1 MNHAAAIKKQ
11 AKGETLPDVNMLNR
25 QLIDLRRVFNM
36 SRACIA
42 ANVLEDKIK
51 QFIHHFNRNTTISLD
66 RELVLRM
73 AIRAAAD
80 GYAMALLT
88 FTPSFSGKTALDR
101 LEKNVALKT
110 VEEKQ
115 LLTALK
121 KSTYRVITI
130 ESRLADGLYTVRD
143 VCSGETRHLYLGG
156 NLEENPLNTA
166 KNTNDDCFSNGS
178 RWGMRTVDLQGTL
191 LAYGHK
197 MRVEAVRFTEMQRFI
212 TPGKPLPRPLHW
224 EEVLFRDFICL
235 PEALDIFSTFAGRL
249 EKAFSDNLRNNY
261 GRVSEFPYSAQDGAI
276 HSLVAK
282 WVDAKNIPAQL
293 DADALR
299 IVRDSVADGD
309 AAMDCFNAIYISSE
323 EPAFKLHHAA
333 YRLIFQ
339 AQLETILRREKI
351 YAGSETIRDIEVEIK
366 EIIASGE
373 AESDLWMM
381 YQDILQRAQLAQQ
394 GATSKKV
401 TDMAELDKILARIK
415 ALRSKTVE
423 QGCTEEEAL
432 LAANKVAE
440 MLDHYGLSLTEMDIE
455 QQQCAS
461 DIIETD
467 RKRTAAFDSCLNAI
481 AAFCDCRFWFQKSRE
496 DTYRHVFFGLPADV
510 AGARYLYE
518 RISEAFKT
526 ETDAYKKSAAYL
538 DLPSAVR
545 RKATESFQMGL
556 ARGRNDKIR
565 RLKDERVQAMQK
577 NAGRNLVVVK
587 SKVIEDDLESLGIR
601 LTATKKRG
609 KSILPEAYESGL
621 VSAETIDL
629 HNRVSGVA

>member
-1 MNHAAAIKKQ
+1 
-11 AKGETLPDVNMLNR
+11 
-25 QLIDLRRVFNM
+25 
-36 SRACIA
+36 
-42 ANVLEDKIK
+42 
-51 QFIHHFNRNTTISLD
+51 
-66 RELVLRM
+66 
-73 AIRAAAD
+73 
-80 GYAMALLT
+80 
-88 FTPSFSGKTALDR
+88 
-101 LEKNVALKT
+101 
-110 VEEKQ
+110 
-115 LLTALK
+115 
-121 KSTYRVITI
+121 
-130 ESRLADGLYTVRD
+130 
-143 VCSGETRHLYLGG
+143 
-156 NLEENPLNTA
+156 
-166 KNTNDDCFSNGS
+166 
-178 RWGMRTVDLQGTL
+178 
-191 LAYGHK
+191 
-197 MRVEAVRFTEMQRFI
+197 
-212 TPGKPLPRPLHW
+212 
-224 EEVLFRDFICL
+224 
-235 PEALDIFSTFAGRL
+235 
-249 EKAFSDNLRNNY
+249 
-261 GRVSEFPYSAQDGAI
+261 
-276 HSLVAK
+276 
-282 WVDAKNIPAQL
+282 
-293 DADALR
+293 
-299 IVRDSVADGD
+299 
-309 AAMDCFNAIYISSE
+309 MDCFNAIYISSE

-545 RKATESFQMGL
+545 RKATDSFQMGL
-556 ARGRNDKIR
+556 ARGLNDKIR

-629 HNRVSGVA
+629 HNRVSGVV